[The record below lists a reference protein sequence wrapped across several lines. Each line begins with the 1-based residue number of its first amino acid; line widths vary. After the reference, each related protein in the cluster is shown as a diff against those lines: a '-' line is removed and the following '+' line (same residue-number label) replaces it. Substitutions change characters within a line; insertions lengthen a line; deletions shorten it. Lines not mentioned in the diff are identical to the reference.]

1 VAPGPEHERTSQHP
15 IVAGIDAS
23 DASRAATV
31 AAVEL
36 AADLDAP
43 LVFVHVRRPP
53 PSFLGAPG
61 YQRRLTRD
69 MAHARVVLADAVGIA
84 RAAGVDAD
92 TEMLEGSPQRRLAE
106 FARHRE
112 ARLLIVGSRRRKLG
126 RGVSRGVVRRAQR
139 PVLVAADN
147 GRSPR
152 PRNGNV

>member
-1 VAPGPEHERTSQHP
+1 MTSAPRLHQAHP

-23 DASRAATV
+23 RAGRAATE

-53 PSFLGAPG
+53 PSFLGTPS
-61 YQRRLTRD
+61 YERRLTRD
-69 MAHARVVLADAVGIA
+69 MARARVVLADAVGVA
-84 RAAGVDAD
+84 RAAGVDAE
-92 TEMLEGSPQRRLAE
+92 TEILEGSPRRRLAE
-106 FARHRE
+106 FARQRD

-139 PVLVAADN
+139 PVLVAADD
-147 GRSPR
+147 GRLAVSA
-152 PRNGNV
+152 